1 MRNNCSVTEPQRIP
15 LIESRLSSD
24 IPSEFTAAINLL
36 RSVRFV
42 TIELIMFPQT
52 TDESLF
58 LWKDFPIT
66 LPETILN
73 VCNLSVDSIF
83 IAPEF
88 DECELLS
95 KDSLGNLKPL
105 SRHQLSQLRQK
116 AQFDVESSNFP
127 GQAHTWKISPF
138 FLKGKENVQI
148 TLKKDLYRALAQ
160 LVIHAYDRIVGDYFS
175 IRSGL
180 SALYRDSFCMAID
193 LLFGWPRINHGNV
206 DQKLMEERL
215 RFITCELSVKSSHR
229 KRVMDFWDAYEQ
241 YMYFPRDAPLDHQ
254 EHKHP
259 PYRFITPARIPID
272 LRLHSSAL
280 LDRCLAVIHELRQP
294 ARAEWFPDF
303 KERAISR
310 LRDEGKSISE
320 IKRLVRQEGLWHY
333 ASRLF
338 DAMRQHS
345 SLQSIS
351 NGIAEPL
358 IQQATFNLILA
369 EAKETFTHAWLTYQ
383 ENADQELRKHHP
395 ILYNITEWRSRK
407 MAKLQQQYF
416 ETHRFDVHEF
426 VLSKCTQRGLD
437 QHAFFIGRDLTFL
450 RDRERLLRGQLEKSA
465 SFPDTQY
472 IFRVPAQLLRH
483 WRVYRRNVAFTTN
496 YELVD
501 TVLLSRRPSA
511 AEPVPPVKRSI
522 KHAAIRAHC
531 SYEAVSI
538 AYPRKPPRTDQ
549 ELGPQDFDVH
559 TTSPK
564 HVFHQPDTP
573 FLDLSPDEETN
584 LLPQP
589 VLSEENV
596 SKSPHRREF
605 VVQSSLVY
613 KASTRY
619 FMWRWLAFFV
629 CTYSWL
635 LRCGQLFFI
644 TIPFRSAFSLTVLV
658 QPSPIYLKLELD
670 QTTGY
675 LYYNKNF
682 FQDTLVSRIRRMWRE
697 IRESRRAFDS
707 TPSKGMLDKAAAR
720 PLHRVWSYVFRGF
733 LTTVFLLI
741 LWPPLCVIVSAISVL
756 IGLTLPLAI
765 PFISLI
771 AHILGLLFCDAY
783 KPASKSNNLFP
794 SGELIV
800 GHFLIRF
807 VLQSTFAVITAF
819 AICPIWFIVRILWA
833 FVRYIMR
840 SIWDALVFHL
850 VLRRLARIPARE
862 DFMVK
867 RIAGPGTAANH
878 FYQARPVDILVILV
892 GQLELLE
899 LRLWRRQMEQIADKP
914 MEAYRRLVHGL
925 SWLSL
930 VPKSD
935 GDVYGT
941 LCRCTK
947 SWRSQIQSKAD
958 ERVQALQIHLKP
970 HQLQRIKLSDG
981 DLHRTLRTGAELTE
995 RFFQAR
1001 IADRLQLLGQ
1011 DRASWWANFALNTD
1025 DFLGLCTSLLGRT
1038 FGEQIFTCITETDT
1052 VFPLQVREPSLT
1064 RYFQEFMIRM
1074 VSGRASIRSLD
1085 GSGLDRHMELNL
1097 YGTGNNDDEALSLA
1111 SDAVVSSGDAI
1122 SQRCTVIAVSSSK
1135 PDGDFPSPTY
1145 VEVNE
1150 PGEELP
1156 SGLKLNRQSN
1166 KDLAVTFAFP
1176 NTPWNTQRRA
1186 VPDPVAFIHIDLPLF
1201 PLSAFAPSSC
1211 RQLPL
1216 PLKSYPKPPNVN
1228 PLSCLSSRR
1237 LHRLCSGCICP
1248 TKASLDRDQLSK
1260 LAERLVSSTPPEC
1273 MCGETEQHNGVALY
1287 PVRTGLATLLADEE
1301 RNLRHRIQSSSC
1313 PVEQTACDSIE
1324 THLSVGSPLVPSAAF
1339 IRCPVHG
1346 PRLVPRLRRA
1356 FWKRLFCRTNAPLLP
1371 KWSIFTVVENLGRVY
1386 HPAII
1391 TLLMHARDRE
1401 HNPLDFSHPAIQ
1413 TAINVITTPQYKQ
1426 TGLPTDCI
1434 HSRSN
1439 TDAPGPTSKV
1449 IASLYPSQLA
1459 LSLGSELAK
1468 DVHMEQTRNLRTT
1481 EKLGC
1486 VRADYRNIL
1495 STSVAG
1501 VSHSSGLFDSSA
1513 SRSVLLEPRRELRL
1527 EHAASMEAY
1536 GPTDIQMSP
1545 IGGTQREL
1553 SIAAL
1558 RGDVDPG
1565 TSNISHGNLNPVVL
1579 FGWDTTSA
1587 VMAGYGSGVESV
1599 GYEPCGYEH
1608 SAGSPTGSL
1617 YGTEDAVTTEDLDEE
1632 DDEDEEAVDALSLS
1646 SLNQTNLVNSLFPGS
1661 SVSTKHDLF
1670 DPVGHPYCLPLA
1682 VPELLTAS
1690 VTTSGS
1696 AEVEFIPEGGPN
1708 INPIESQDLSSVAAT
1723 VVPLTPMGSSS
1734 PGCLKSRKVNGSSL
1748 PSRHVSPILTESPH
1762 PDLIAGMLNQ
1772 KIEDPLRTS
1781 SPSECSCT
1789 PFDDTSELSVPDKV
1803 EPTHADVDTP
1813 ALIDQE
1819 DENALSSV
1827 LIV

>member
-1 MRNNCSVTEPQRIP
+1 
-15 LIESRLSSD
+15 
-24 IPSEFTAAINLL
+24 
-36 RSVRFV
+36 
-42 TIELIMFPQT
+42 
-52 TDESLF
+52 
-58 LWKDFPIT
+58 
-66 LPETILN
+66 
-73 VCNLSVDSIF
+73 
-83 IAPEF
+83 
-88 DECELLS
+88 
-95 KDSLGNLKPL
+95 
-105 SRHQLSQLRQK
+105 
-116 AQFDVESSNFP
+116 
-127 GQAHTWKISPF
+127 
-138 FLKGKENVQI
+138 
-148 TLKKDLYRALAQ
+148 
-160 LVIHAYDRIVGDYFS
+160 
-175 IRSGL
+175 
-180 SALYRDSFCMAID
+180 
-193 LLFGWPRINHGNV
+193 
-206 DQKLMEERL
+206 MEERL

-241 YMYFPRDAPLDHQ
+241 YMYLPRDAPLDHQ
-254 EHKHP
+254 EYKHP

-294 ARAEWFPDF
+294 AYAEWFPDF

-320 IKRLVRQEGLWHY
+320 IKRLVRQEGLWYY

-358 IQQATFNLILA
+358 IQQATFSLILA

-395 ILYNITEWRSRK
+395 ILYNIAEWRSRQ
-407 MAKLQQQYF
+407 MTKLQQQYF

-531 SYEAVSI
+531 SYEAVSM

-564 HVFHQPDTP
+564 HVFDQPDTP

-596 SKSPHRREF
+596 SKSPRRREF

-644 TIPFRSAFSLTVLV
+644 TIPFRSAFSLTALV

-675 LYYNKNF
+675 LYYNKTL
-682 FQDTLVSRIRRMWRE
+682 FQDTLFSRIRRIWRE
-697 IRESRRAFDS
+697 IRESRRAFDA

-733 LTTVFLLI
+733 LATVFLLI
-741 LWPPLCVIVSAISVL
+741 VWPPLCVIVSTLSVI

-765 PFISLI
+765 PSISLI

-794 SGELIV
+794 LGELIV

-807 VLQSTFAVITAF
+807 VLQSTLAVITAF
-819 AICPIWFIVRILWA
+819 VICPLWFIVRILWA

-840 SIWDALVFHL
+840 SIWDARVFHL

-947 SWRSQIQSKAD
+947 SWRSQIQTKAD

-1025 DFLGLCTSLLGRT
+1025 DYLGLCTSLLGRT

-1085 GSGLDRHMELNL
+1085 GVGLDRHMELTL

-1111 SDAVVSSGDAI
+1111 SDAAVSSSDAI
-1122 SQRCTVIAVSSSK
+1122 SQRCTVIAASSSK
-1135 PDGDFPSPTY
+1135 PDGNFPSPTH
-1145 VEVNE
+1145 VEVSE
-1150 PGEELP
+1150 PGEEPP

-1176 NTPWNTQRRA
+1176 NVSWNTQRRA

-1216 PLKSYPKPPNVN
+1216 PLN
-1228 PLSCLSSRR
+1228 
-1237 LHRLCSGCICP
+1237 
-1248 TKASLDRDQLSK
+1248 
-1260 LAERLVSSTPPEC
+1260 
-1273 MCGETEQHNGVALY
+1273 
-1287 PVRTGLATLLADEE
+1287 
-1301 RNLRHRIQSSSC
+1301 
-1313 PVEQTACDSIE
+1313 
-1324 THLSVGSPLVPSAAF
+1324 
-1339 IRCPVHG
+1339 
-1346 PRLVPRLRRA
+1346 
-1356 FWKRLFCRTNAPLLP
+1356 
-1371 KWSIFTVVENLGRVY
+1371 
-1386 HPAII
+1386 
-1391 TLLMHARDRE
+1391 DRE

-1413 TAINVITTPQYKQ
+1413 TAINVITTPQHRQ

-1434 HSRSN
+1434 QSRSN

-1468 DVHMEQTRNLRTT
+1468 DVQMEQMRNLRTT

-1486 VRADYRNIL
+1486 VRSDNRNVL

-1536 GPTDIQMSP
+1536 GPTDIQMSL
-1545 IGGTQREL
+1545 IGATSREL
-1553 SIAAL
+1553 SIAAF

-1565 TSNISHGNLNPVVL
+1565 ASNISHGNLNPVVL

-1661 SVSTKHDLF
+1661 SGSTKHDLF
-1670 DPVGHPYCLPLA
+1670 DPIGHPYCLPLA
-1682 VPELLTAS
+1682 VPEQLTAS

-1696 AEVEFIPEGGPN
+1696 AEVEFISEGVPN
-1708 INPIESQDLSSVAAT
+1708 VNPIESQDLSSVAAT

-1734 PGCLKSRKVNGSSL
+1734 PDCFKSRQINGSSS
-1748 PSRHVSPILTESPH
+1748 PSRHVSPVLTESPH
-1762 PDLIAGMLNQ
+1762 PDLIAGVLNQ
-1772 KIEDPLRTS
+1772 KLEDPSRTS

-1789 PFDDTSELSVPDKV
+1789 PFDDTSELNVTDKM
-1803 EPTHADVDTP
+1803 EPTHTDVDKPT
-1813 ALIDQE
+1813 LIDQE
-1819 DENALSSV
+1819 DENALSCV

>member
-1 MRNNCSVTEPQRIP
+1 MRNSCIVTEPQQ
-15 LIESRLSSD
+15 
-24 IPSEFTAAINLL
+24 NL
-36 RSVRFV
+36 
-42 TIELIMFPQT
+42 P
-52 TDESLF
+52 
-58 LWKDFPIT
+58 
-66 LPETILN
+66 
-73 VCNLSVDSIF
+73 VDSIF

-105 SRHQLSQLRQK
+105 SRYQLSQLRQK
-116 AQFDVESSNFP
+116 GQFDVESSNFP
-127 GQAHTWKISPF
+127 
-138 FLKGKENVQI
+138 
-148 TLKKDLYRALAQ
+148 
-160 LVIHAYDRIVGDYFS
+160 
-175 IRSGL
+175 
-180 SALYRDSFCMAID
+180 D
-193 LLFGWPRINHGNV
+193 LLFGWPRVNHGNV

-310 LRDEGKSISE
+310 LRDEGKSMSE

-338 DAMRQHS
+338 DAMRQHP

-369 EAKETFTHAWLTYQ
+369 EAKESFTHAWLTYQ
-383 ENADQELRKHHP
+383 EDADQELRKRHP
-395 ILYNITEWRSRK
+395 ILYNITEWRSRQ
-407 MAKLQQQYF
+407 MTKLQQQYF
-416 ETHRFDVHEF
+416 E
-426 VLSKCTQRGLD
+426 
-437 QHAFFIGRDLTFL
+437 
-450 RDRERLLRGQLEKSA
+450 RERLLRGQLEKSA

-531 SYEAVSI
+531 SYEVVNM
-538 AYPRKPPRTDQ
+538 AYPRKPPRADQ
-549 ELGPQDFDVH
+549 ELGPQDFDIH

-564 HVFHQPDTP
+564 HVLHHPEAP

-596 SKSPHRREF
+596 SK
-605 VVQSSLVY
+605 
-613 KASTRY
+613 
-619 FMWRWLAFFV
+619 
-629 CTYSWL
+629 
-635 LRCGQLFFI
+635 I
-644 TIPFRSAFSLTVLV
+644 TIPFRSAFSLTALV
-658 QPSPIYLKLELD
+658 QASPIYLKLELD

-675 LYYNKNF
+675 LYYNKAF
-682 FQDTLVSRIRRMWRE
+682 FQDTLFSRIRRIWRE
-697 IRESRRAFDS
+697 IRESRRAFDA

-741 LWPPLCVIVSAISVL
+741 VWPPLCVIVSTLSVVV
-756 IGLTLPLAI
+756 GLTQPLTI

-783 KPASKSNNLFP
+783 KPAEPLIQQATFNLILAEAKESFTHAWLTYQEDADQELRKRHPILYNITEWRSRQMTKLQQQYFECPFRSQPNNIYLVPTNSGNLDYPFLF
-794 SGELIV
+794 
-800 GHFLIRF
+800 
-807 VLQSTFAVITAF
+807 
-819 AICPIWFIVRILWA
+819 
-833 FVRYIMR
+833 
-840 SIWDALVFHL
+840 
-850 VLRRLARIPARE
+850 
-862 DFMVK
+862 
-867 RIAGPGTAANH
+867 
-878 FYQARPVDILVILV
+878 QARPVDILVILV

-947 SWRSQIQSKAD
+947 SWRSQIQTKAE

-995 RFFQAR
+995 RFFQIR

-1025 DFLGLCTSLLGRT
+1025 DYLGLCTSLLGRT

-1064 RYFQEFMIRM
+1064 RYFQEFMIHM
-1074 VSGRASIRSLD
+1074 VSSRASVRSLD
-1085 GSGLDRHMELNL
+1085 GVGLGRHMELTF

-1111 SDAVVSSGDAI
+1111 SDAVVSSSDAI

-1135 PDGDFPSPTY
+1135 PDGDCPSPTC

-1150 PGEELP
+1150 PGEEPP
-1156 SGLKLNRQSN
+1156 SGLRLNRQSN
-1166 KDLAVTFAFP
+1166 KELGVTFAFP
-1176 NTPWNTQRRA
+1176 NTSWNMQRRA

-1228 PLSCLSSRR
+1228 PLSCLSSRL
-1237 LHRLCSGCICP
+1237 LHRLCSGCVCP

-1273 MCGETEQHNGVALY
+1273 TCGETEQHNGVALY

-1301 RNLRHRIQSSSC
+1301 RNLRRKIQSSSC
-1313 PVEQTACDSIE
+1313 PVERTACNTIE
-1324 THLSVGSPLVPSAAF
+1324 TNLSVGSPLVPSTAF

-1346 PRLVPRLRRA
+1346 PRLVPRLRRP
-1356 FWKRLFCRTNAPLLP
+1356 FWKKLFCRTNAPLLP
-1371 KWSIFTVVENLGRVY
+1371 KLSIFTVVENLGRVY

-1401 HNPLDFSHPAIQ
+1401 HSPLDFSHPAIQ
-1413 TAINVITTPQYKQ
+1413 TAINVITTPQHRQ

-1434 HSRSN
+1434 QSRSN
-1439 TDAPGPTSKV
+1439 TGAPRPTSKV

-1468 DVHMEQTRNLRTT
+1468 DVQMEQMRNLQTT

-1486 VRADYRNIL
+1486 ARAGYLNML

-1513 SRSVLLEPRRELRL
+1513 SRSVLLESRRELCL

-1536 GPTDIQMSP
+1536 GPTDIQISP
-1545 IGGTQREL
+1545 IGVTQREL
-1553 SIAAL
+1553 SVAVL
-1558 RGDVDPG
+1558 RSDVDPG
-1565 TSNISHGNLNPVVL
+1565 TSNVSHGNLNPVVL

-1617 YGTEDAVTTEDLDEE
+1617 YGTEDAVTTEDFDEE
-1632 DDEDEEAVDALSLS
+1632 DDEDDEAVDALSLS
-1646 SLNQTNLVNSLFPGS
+1646 SLNQTNLMNSMFPGS
-1661 SVSTKHDLF
+1661 SLSTKHDLF
-1670 DPVGHPYCLPLA
+1670 GPVGQPYCLPLA

-1696 AEVEFIPEGGPN
+1696 AEVEFIPESLPN
-1708 INPIESQDLSSVAAT
+1708 TNPIESHDLHSTTAAVT
-1723 VVPLTPMGSSS
+1723 PLTPMESSN
-1734 PGCLKSRKVNGSSL
+1734 PGYLKSQVNGSSPPL
-1748 PSRHVSPILTESPH
+1748 RRVSPVLAESSH

-1772 KIEDPLRTS
+1772 KAEDPLRTP

-1789 PFDDTSELSVPDKV
+1789 SFDETSELNVTDQV
-1803 EPTHADVDTP
+1803 EPTHTH
-1813 ALIDQE
+1813 
-1819 DENALSSV
+1819 
-1827 LIV
+1827 